1 MRSCRLHILVVD
13 AAVGVDVVAEV
24 PRIGPF
30 TEMPWMLP
38 ISPLPT
44 RPSPFTSPIKR
55 HTLVSAEVEFSY
67 GCEVIPKSL
76 AARRPDRTTSWRRW
90 PISYWPGILTFT
102 SFEQVP
108 VSVSQ
113 T

>member
-24 PRIGPF
+24 RRIRPF
-30 TEMPWMLP
+30 TQVSWMLP
-38 ISPLPT
+38 MSPLPT
-44 RPSPFTSPIKR
+44 RPSPIKR

-67 GCEVIPKSL
+67 GCEVIPRSL